1 MLKEK
6 INSELSI
13 RLSNGPHGSA
23 KKTIQLFFI
32 GLLVAWFG
40 PVFFIGCG
48 GSYETE
54 KDINTNMG
62 YVQGKISDA
71 DSQIPIIGALITS
84 ASNSNTTSDS
94 NGAYS
99 IILPTGVCTIQINA
113 QGYNSVEMSDIDVF
127 KNEVTIRNVAMTAD
141 GTNTPPDQPLLAT
154 PSDGAI
160 EASLRPELTTQPFAD
175 ADDGDVHNQS
185 RWQTAKDPSFDD
197 STLIVDIS
205 SKDALTTLYT
215 ELIFDSDTT
224 YYWRVRFFDN
234 HNAFSVWSEP
244 FSFTTA
250 IDTDRDKMPDRWEN
264 LNGLDPTINDAEQD
278 PDNDGFTNLEEYCL
292 GTDPWQPPAAPDAVI
307 MGFVRGTVVDSR
319 SGKAVVAQ
327 LLTSSGIV
335 AESSQAGDYFM
346 VHPTGTYNV
355 VASAE
360 GYYRATYTFEV
371 SETATA
377 LLNVELPPTKTDGSP
392 SSGGVGGGG
401 GCFIEISRF
410 STQG

>member
-13 RLSNGPHGSA
+13 RLSYGPHGSA

-40 PVFFIGCG
+40 PIFFVGCG
-48 GSYETE
+48 GSMESE
-54 KDINTNMG
+54 KDINTNSNMG
-62 YVQGKISDA
+62 YIQGKISDA
-71 DSQIPIIGALITS
+71 ASQIPIIGAVITS
-84 ASNSNTTSDS
+84 SSNSNTTSDS

-99 IILPTGVCTIQINA
+99 INLPTGVYTIQINA
-113 QGYNSVEMSDIDVF
+113 QGYNSLEMFDIDVF
-127 KNEVTIRNVAMTAD
+127 EGEVTICNVDMTAD

-160 EASLRPELTTQPFAD
+160 EVSLRPELTTQPFSD
-175 ADDGDVHNQS
+175 ADDDDVHHQS
-185 RWQTAKDPSFDD
+185 HWQTATDPSFND
-197 STLIVDIS
+197 STLIVDLS
-205 SKDALTTLYT
+205 SDDALTTLYT
-215 ELIFDSDTT
+215 ELIFASDTT

-234 HNAFSVWSEP
+234 LDAFSDWSEP

-250 IDTDRDKMPDRWEN
+250 IDTDWDKMPDQWEN

-307 MGFVRGTVVDSR
+307 MGFIRGTVVDSR
-319 SGKAVVAQ
+319 SGKAVEAQ
-327 LLTSSGIV
+327 LLTSGGIV

-346 VHPTGTYNV
+346 VHPTGAYNV

-360 GYYRATYTFEV
+360 GYYRATYTIEV

-377 LLNVELPPTKTDGSP
+377 LLNMELPPSKTDPSP
-392 SSGGVGGGG
+392 PNGGGGG
-401 GCFIEISRF
+401 GCFIEISRLK
-410 STQG
+410 T